1 MNAEL
6 RPTKPLGTVAVQAD
20 HVLPG
25 HVAGE
30 GELALAAVH
39 LGQDDLVVR
48 VPDLHMHSYLW
59 TRSCKPVSSRIIQLN
74 FVISCKTLVKK
85 VRKMFLILPV
95 TMVSS
100 GISSMKHFLS
110 VSPM

>member
-39 LGQDDLVVR
+39 LRQDDLVVR

-59 TRSCKPVSSRIIQLN
+59 TRSCKPVGSWIIQLN
-74 FVISCKTLVKK
+74 FVISCKNLVKK